1 MSLFQRGKFT
11 LHSGQVSNYKID
23 ADFLTDEDIETI
35 ALMLKDRL
43 PPFGAV
49 EGVPSGGLRLA
60 AVMQHFVTPFS
71 QRQGVRGAR
80 GLLIVDDVFTT
91 GTSMEEYRAGRDTLG
106 AVIFARAATPEWI
119 KPLFRLT
126 P

>member
-1 MSLFQRGKFT
+1 MTSLFQRGSFT

-23 ADFLTDEDIETI
+23 ADYLTDEDIETV

-49 EGVPSGGLRLA
+49 EGVPRGGLRLA
-60 AVMQHFVTPFS
+60 AVMQHFVTPFE
-71 QRQGVRGAR
+71 RQGVRGAR
-80 GLLIVDDVFTT
+80 NLLIVDDVFTT
-91 GTSMEEYRAGRDTLG
+91 GASMEEYRNGRHTLG
-106 AVIFARAATPEWI
+106 AVIFARSGTPDWI
-119 KPLFRLT
+119 TPLFRLE